1 MSNHE
6 KVKFLIDENVEFS
19 IVKLLRDKRFDII
32 SIAEDFKSSEDTK
45 ILQVAYSQNRIIITN
60 DKDFGYLIFNEK
72 LASNGVILFRFVTE
86 NAEIKTNI
94 FGKFLE
100 DHLDFLY
107 GNFITLSENKI
118 RIRKIKQT

>member
-1 MSNHE
+1 MPNHE
-6 KVKFLIDENVEFS
+6 KVKFIIDENVEFS
-19 IVKLLRDKRFDII
+19 IVKLLREKGFDII
-32 SIAEDFKSSEDTK
+32 SVAEDFKSSEDTK

-100 DHLDFLY
+100 DHLYFLY